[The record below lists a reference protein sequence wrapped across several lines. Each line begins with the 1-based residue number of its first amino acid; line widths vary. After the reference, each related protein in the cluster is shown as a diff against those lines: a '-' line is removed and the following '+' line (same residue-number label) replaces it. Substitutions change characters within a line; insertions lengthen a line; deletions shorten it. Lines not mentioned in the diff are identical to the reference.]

1 MKGRVQRSTFTTA
14 CLAMAVVAVT
24 CGTAMAGQTRSDN
37 TAVNKADRRGG
48 QPTADEQ
55 PNHKSDLEVT
65 RQIRQA
71 IVADKSLSTYAHNV
85 KIVTQHRKVTLRGP
99 VRSASEKETVE
110 AKAAE
115 VAGASNVVNRVSVV
129 PANARPRK

>member
-1 MKGRVQRSTFTTA
+1 MKSSVKADRFTTA
-14 CLAMAVVAVT
+14 CVAMAIVAVT
-24 CGTAMAGQTRSDN
+24 CGIAMSGQTRSDN
-37 TAVNKADRRGG
+37 TAVNKADWSGA

-65 RQIRQA
+65 RQIRRA

-99 VRSASEKETVE
+99 VRSASEKEIVE

-115 VAGASNVVNRVSVV
+115 VAGASNIVNRVSVV